1 MERDYI
7 IAMRESLEKKI
18 AVLDEIYELCRLQQ
32 EILTEEETDF
42 EAFDRYFDDKDI
54 CIEKLNG
61 LDEGFE
67 LLYNRVGE
75 VLQTKKDLYAD
86 EIKAMQELIRK
97 ITDRSTSIEAL
108 EERNRKGI
116 ADALARA
123 HRQAKESRRS
133 VNVAMNYYKQMN
145 GIYGGTSSR
154 MDKKK

>member
-7 IAMRESLEKKI
+7 IAMRESLEKKLGI
-18 AVLDEIYELCRLQQ
+18 LDEIYELSRLQQ
-32 EILTEEETDF
+32 ELLSEEEMDF
-42 EAFDRYFDDKDI
+42 DSFDRYFDDKDI
-54 CIEKLNG
+54 CIEKLNE

-75 VLQTKKDLYAD
+75 VLRDRKESYAE
-86 EIKAMQELIRK
+86 EIRVMQDLIRK

-116 ADALARA
+116 ADALAKA
-123 HRQAKESRRS
+123 HRQAKESKRS
-133 VNVAMNYYKQMN
+133 VSVAMNYYKQMN
-145 GIYGGTSSR
+145 GIYDGTSSK